1 MWDGLDGQVKYRAHY
16 GANKH
21 NALAM
26 YLTGKCRAWLWH
38 VTGQGAGVATW
49 ARSGAGRGTGV
60 TRWVAGWM
68 VAGSWAWVPTLG
80 IEWKATG
87 PSARDLLESY

>member
-1 MWDGLDGQVKYRAHY
+1 
-16 GANKH
+16 
-21 NALAM
+21 M
-26 YLTGKCRAWLWH
+26 YLTGKCRAWLWQ

-68 VAGSWAWVPTLG
+68 VAGTGAWVPTLG

-87 PSARDLLESY
+87 PSARDLLES